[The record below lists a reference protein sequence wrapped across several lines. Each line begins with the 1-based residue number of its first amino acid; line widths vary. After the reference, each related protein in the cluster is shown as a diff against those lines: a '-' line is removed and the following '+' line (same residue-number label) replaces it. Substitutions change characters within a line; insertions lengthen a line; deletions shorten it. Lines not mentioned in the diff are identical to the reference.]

1 MVRMTQGCAL
11 SNVERVELSV
21 VEIDQPSRLDT
32 PLYSRDSQT
41 AATYSS
47 Y

>member
-21 VEIDQPSRLDT
+21 VEIDQLSRLDT
-32 PLYSRDSQT
+32 PLYSQSGRC
-41 AATYSS
+41 YSS
-47 Y
+47 